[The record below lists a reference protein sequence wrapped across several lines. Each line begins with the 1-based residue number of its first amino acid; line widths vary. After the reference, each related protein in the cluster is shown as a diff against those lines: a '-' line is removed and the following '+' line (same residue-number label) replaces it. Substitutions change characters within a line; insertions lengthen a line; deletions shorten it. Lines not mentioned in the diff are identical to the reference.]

1 MDTSARIE
9 PRRAVTPM
17 LRCEGLWKVFGPKAD
32 RVVGTPLA
40 ARPRDELLAE
50 TGSLVAVRDVTLD
63 VAPGELFVI
72 MGLSGSGKS
81 TLVRCFGRLL
91 EPTAG
96 RLHIEG
102 EDVTELG
109 RAGLRDLR
117 RDVVSMVF
125 QDFGLLPNRR
135 VLDNVAYGLEIQG
148 VDRATRHARA
158 REKIE
163 LVGLSG
169 FADHRPDVLSG
180 GMQQRVG
187 LARALANDPRLLLLD
202 EPFSALD
209 PLTRR
214 DLQEEI
220 LRLQQGT
227 GTTMVFITHD
237 VSEALR
243 LGDRIALMRDG
254 SLVQVGSP
262 ADLLL
267 RPADD
272 YVREFTRDAPRGRV
286 LTARDLCPSD
296 TGPADGVGDVLGDA
310 SGDVLDVAADTQLRD
325 LIPAVAR
332 SERLRV
338 MDGGTAICTL
348 TRDVVLE
355 ALRGAPLADGGRPA

>member
-1 MDTSARIE
+1 
-9 PRRAVTPM
+9 M
-17 LRCEGLWKVFGPKAD
+17 LRCEGLWKVFGPKPE
-32 RVVGTPLA
+32 RVVGTELGQ
-40 ARPRDELLAE
+40 RTREQLLAE
-50 TGSLVAVRDVTLD
+50 TGNLIAVGDVDLD

-96 RLHIEG
+96 RILIEG
-102 EDVTELG
+102 EDITALDA
-109 RAGLRDLR
+109 AGLRALR

-158 REKIE
+158 HEKIE
-163 LVGLSG
+163 LVGLAG
-169 FADHRPDVLSG
+169 FADRRPDVLSG

-187 LARALANDPRLLLLD
+187 IARALANDPRLLLLD

-209 PLTRR
+209 PVTRR
-214 DLQEEI
+214 DLQSEI
-220 LRLQQGT
+220 LDLQHRT

-254 SLVQVGSP
+254 RLVQVGTP

-286 LTARDLCPSD
+286 LTARDLCSNGAEAASD
-296 TGPADGVGDVLGDA
+296 AVDVE
-310 SGDVLDVAADTQLRD
+310 AATTLRD
-325 LIPAVAR
+325 LLPALAR
-332 SERLRV
+332 AAQLRV
-338 MDGGTAICTL
+338 VADGQAIGTLA
-348 TRDVVLE
+348 RDVALE
-355 ALRGAPLADGGRPA
+355 ALRGEMPDGGPTA